1 MLCRFLRS
9 VYIQQPV
16 HTYVQLTE
24 AWVAQMCC
32 AVVRWRVD
40 SRGLE
45 ENMKQSLRE
54 RSCWVVTIFSLD
66 LKVVLCN
73 CILTWSVWGFVLHFL
88 FAPLFLLFCVATI
101 KNMSYQVE

>member
-9 VYIQQPV
+9 VCIQQPV

-45 ENMKQSLRE
+45 ENMKQSLLE

-66 LKVVLCN
+66 LKVILCN
-73 CILTWSVWGFVLHFL
+73 
-88 FAPLFLLFCVATI
+88 
-101 KNMSYQVE
+101 

>member
-54 RSCWVVTIFSLD
+54 RSIFSLD

-73 CILTWSVWGFVLHFL
+73 CILTWSVWIWICTS
-88 FAPLFLLFCVATI
+88 LLVCSLIPFILCGH
-101 KNMSYQVE
+101 Y